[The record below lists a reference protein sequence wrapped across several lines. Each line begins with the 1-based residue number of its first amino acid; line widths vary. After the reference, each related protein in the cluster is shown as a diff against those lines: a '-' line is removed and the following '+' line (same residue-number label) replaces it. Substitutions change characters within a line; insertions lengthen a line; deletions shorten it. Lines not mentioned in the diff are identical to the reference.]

1 MSKFSENKVMV
12 AVFLFLIICIAIAVV
27 LGQIFHDAPVT
38 TVEKRVFTQEDS
50 IRAEAIYEDVWV
62 SSLSDRDEDY

>member
-1 MSKFSENKVMV
+1 MSKFSENKDMV

-38 TVEKRVFTQEDS
+38 TAEKGVFTQKDS
-50 IRAEAIYEDVWV
+50 MRVEAIYEDVWA